1 MSFSVNRITV
11 LGNIGKDAET
21 KTTKNGKEIV
31 KFSVAT
37 THGIKEGESWENITT
52 WHNVIA
58 FSLSDYIKGQLKVGV
73 KVYVSGRLD
82 KSSYKNKEGK
92 TIYTADIIAN
102 EIIPL
107 GTDRPAKAD
116 NNNDLPF

>member
-1 MSFSVNRITV
+1 MAFSVNRITV

-21 KTTKNGKEIV
+21 KIAKNGKEIV

-52 WHNVIA
+52 WHNVVA